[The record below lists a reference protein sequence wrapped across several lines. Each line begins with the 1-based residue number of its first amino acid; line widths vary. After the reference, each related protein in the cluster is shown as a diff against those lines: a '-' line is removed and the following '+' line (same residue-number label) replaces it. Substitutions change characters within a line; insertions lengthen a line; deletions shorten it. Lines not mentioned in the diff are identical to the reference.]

1 LDRTGGKQAVL
12 RQGTWLL
19 WNKRQR
25 DVRLC
30 SRGSPNSLLVISDR
44 DGWTP
49 PRFEPGVLILASSS
63 CITVGCR
70 IFADGETL
78 VSLGP
83 ATELDPGEPPALDGM
98 LATPNRAVV
107 VSTVERHTVLQTSVP
122 DTRTRVRIWVDEPV
136 EPEKVMVGV
145 G

>member
-1 LDRTGGKQAVL
+1 MHTSTRIAP
-12 RQGTWLL
+12 
-19 WNKRQR
+19 
-25 DVRLC
+25 
-30 SRGSPNSLLVISDR
+30 PNSLLFISDPS
-44 DGWTP
+44 G
-49 PRFEPGVLILASSS
+49 GVSPNFVEGRLILSTSS
-63 CITVGCR
+63 CISIGCR

-83 ATELDPGEPPALDGM
+83 ATELDPGEPPAFDGM